1 MVQRG
6 VYNIAVSALEKVTKY
21 CSTNSKV
28 GAQVFLEL
36 AMAYE
41 AVGRTQ
47 EAICVYSALSTSRM
61 ENIKFNAKRLLYGI
75 EAMQFMREEAKS
87 AEFSRK
93 KVSQTFIDATGL
105 ANIADNFE
113 VRYNTAYVDLEKG
126 GGFYR
131 KLTENVVRSVR
142 EARQILLRATGSGE
156 IDRIKIVQALRSMS
170 RSFDDAMKEEAS
182 QRDTQKTESVA
193 VINGVPIY
201 STISNSENSVNRV
214 EQFSVPSA
222 QQMIENLD
230 GEWKLQ
236 LMADK
241 KGDGVNF
248 YNTTLAWQLIDS
260 GEMSYQSFGP
270 IGFFTVSQKGRYNVE
285 ENQRFLSRSDVQSA
299 GTGAF
304 LTGFLEAG
312 NLSGAAASTNLLQ
325 QIIAVDSELL
335 ITRCVRPKKVSFN
348 ENEKEYFSVWRRVKR
363 GSYSQL

>member
-1 MVQRG
+1 
-6 VYNIAVSALEKVTKY
+6 
-21 CSTNSKV
+21 
-28 GAQVFLEL
+28 
-36 AMAYE
+36 MAYE

-47 EAICVYSALSTSRM
+47 EAISVYTALSTSKM
-61 ENIKFNAKRLLYGI
+61 ETIKFNAKRLLYGI

-93 KVSQTFIDATGL
+93 KVAQTFIDATGL

-113 VRYNTAYVDLEKG
+113 VRYNTAYVDLERG

-131 KLTENVVRSVR
+131 KLTENVVRSAR

-182 QRDTQKTESVA
+182 KRVTQKPESVA

-201 STISNSENSVNRV
+201 STISNSDISANRV
-214 EQFSVPSA
+214 EEFIVPSA
-222 QQMIENLD
+222 EQMIENLD

-260 GEMSYQSFGP
+260 EEMSYQSFSP
-270 IGFFTVSQKGRYNVE
+270 IGFFTVSQKGSYAVDDNGRM
-285 ENQRFLSRSDVQSA
+285 FSRSNVQNA

-304 LTGFLEAG
+304 LAGFLDRRK
-312 NLSGAAASTNLLQ
+312 LSGAAASTNLLQ

-335 ITRCVRPKKVSFN
+335 ITRCVQPKKVAMN
-348 ENEKEYFSVWRRVKR
+348 ENVKEYFSVWRRVKR
-363 GSYSQL
+363 GSYSKF

>member
-1 MVQRG
+1 M
-6 VYNIAVSALEKVTKY
+6 
-21 CSTNSKV
+21 
-28 GAQVFLEL
+28 FLEL

-41 AVGRTQ
+41 AVGRTK
-47 EAICVYSALSTSRM
+47 EAISVYTALSTSKM
-61 ENIKFNAKRLLYGI
+61 ETIKFNAKRLLYGI

-93 KVSQTFIDATGL
+93 KVAQTFIDATGL
-105 ANIADNFE
+105 ANIADNFD
-113 VRYNTAYVDLEKG
+113 VRYNTAYVDLDRG

-170 RSFDDAMKEEAS
+170 RSFDDALKEEAS
-182 QRDTQKTESVA
+182 QQEMEKTESVA

-201 STISNSENSVNRV
+201 STITSTDNSADRV
-214 EQFSVPSA
+214 DTFIVPSA

-248 YNTTLAWQLIDS
+248 YNTTLAWQRIDS
-260 GEMSYQSFGP
+260 EDMSYQSFGP
-270 IGFFTVSQKGRYNVE
+270 IGFFTVSQKGKYSVE
-285 ENQRFLSRSDVQSA
+285 DKKRLFSRSNVQNA
-299 GTGAF
+299 GSGAF
-304 LTGFLEAG
+304 LTSILEADK
-312 NLSGAAASTNLLQ
+312 LSGAVASTNLQQ

-335 ITRCVRPKKVSFN
+335 ITRCVRPNMVDLS
-348 ENEKEYFSVWRRVKR
+348 ENVREYFSVWRRVKT
-363 GSYSQL
+363 GSYSEI